1 MSNKYYLFYNK
12 ISELNHYTM
21 PGTFSQIYIQ
31 IVFAVKGRHN
41 LILPSFEE
49 EVYKYISGIA
59 DGKDQKPLAVNG
71 MPDHIHVLVGLKP
84 ALSISDLVRDIK
96 NNSTNF
102 INKKGWLKNKF
113 CWQEGYGA
121 FSYSE
126 SNYGKVIDY
135 IKNQK
140 QHHKKQ
146 TFRQE
151 YISFLKKFNV
161 PFDEKYL
168 FEFYD

>member
-1 MSNKYYLFYNK
+1 
-12 ISELNHYTM
+12 M
-21 PGTFSQIYIQ
+21 PNTFSQIYSQ
-31 IVFAVKGRHN
+31 VVFAVLGRQN
-41 LILPSFEE
+41 MVQSSFEE
-49 EVYKYISGIA
+49 KLYKYIAGIVT
-59 DGKDQKPLAVNG
+59 GKGQKSLAVNG
-71 MPDHIHVLVGLKP
+71 MPDHIHILIGLKP
-84 ALSISDLVRDIK
+84 AMCIADLVRDIK
-96 NNSTNF
+96 NNSANF
-102 INKKGWLKNKF
+102 INKNNWLRNKF
-113 CWQEGYGA
+113 SWQEGYGA

-126 SNYGKVIDY
+126 SNYGNVINY

-140 QHHKKQ
+140 EHHKKQ